1 MTAGPLS
8 GIRVLDV
15 THVLAGPYATYQL
28 ALLGAEVIKVERPGA
43 GDVMRNAHR
52 GAAPPGFA
60 PGFVAM
66 NAGKRSLALDL
77 SRREGIELLRR
88 LAAEVDVV
96 IENMRPGAMAAK
108 GLDAATLMAAN
119 PRLVHCTVSG
129 WGNGRPAYDHV
140 IQAATGMMMVNGDD
154 PAGPPMKMGGPV
166 VDIATGQ
173 STAFAILAAL
183 MQRDRSG
190 RGTAITVSMV
200 DAALQLM
207 FSASSAWLLAGQRP
221 RRVGNR
227 GFAGSPASDTFAT
240 ADGWIAT
247 GANTRAQF
255 DRMARAIG
263 RADLID
269 DPRFASPGGG
279 AAGFMSAD
287 NEDLL
292 RRELAATLAT
302 RDAETWE
309 RLLNDA
315 GVPAAKVRG
324 IDDFLD
330 QVYPGL
336 DPALVELPALPGYP
350 PAPRGLGLPM
360 KGADFTPRPAPPP
373 ALGQDSRAIL
383 GGLGLDEAEIDRLAA
398 SGVVGVGN
406 EVAPA

>member
-1 MTAGPLS
+1 MTSGPLS

-28 ALLGAEVIKVERPGA
+28 ALLGAEVIKVERPGV
-43 GDVMRNAHR
+43 GDVMRHAHR
-52 GAAPPGFA
+52 GGTPPGFA

-77 SRREGIELLRR
+77 GRDEGIGLLRR

-96 IENMRPGAMAAK
+96 IENMRPGTMAKK

-119 PRLVHCTVSG
+119 PRLVHCSVSG
-129 WGNGRPAYDHV
+129 WGNERPAYDHV
-140 IQAATGMMMVNGDD
+140 IQAAVGMMLVNGDD
-154 PAGPPMKMGGPV
+154 PAAPPMKIGGPV

-183 MQRDRSG
+183 MQRDRTG

-207 FSASSAWLLAGQRP
+207 FSAASGWLLAGQRP
-221 RRVGNR
+221 QRVGNR

-240 ADGWIAT
+240 SDGWIAT

-255 DRMARAIG
+255 ERLARTIG
-263 RADLID
+263 RADLVD
-269 DPRFASPGGG
+269 DPRFASPAGR
-279 AAGFMSAD
+279 AAGFMTAD
-287 NEDLL
+287 NEALL
-292 RRELAATLAT
+292 RQELSATFAT

-309 RLLNDA
+309 QALNQA

-324 IDDFLD
+324 IDEFLD
-330 QVYPGL
+330 GVYPKL
-336 DPALVELPALPGYP
+336 NPALVDLPALPGYP
-350 PAPRGLGLPM
+350 PAPKGLGLPM
-360 KGADFTPRPAPPP
+360 KGADFVPNPAPPP

-383 GGLGLDEAEIDRLAA
+383 AGLGLAEAEIEELVAG
-398 SGVVGVGN
+398 GVVGV
-406 EVAPA
+406 

>member
-1 MTAGPLS
+1 MTSGPLS
-8 GIRVLDV
+8 GIRVLDI

-28 ALLGAEVIKVERPGA
+28 ALLGAEVIKVERPGI
-43 GDVMRNAHR
+43 GDVMRHAHR
-52 GAAPPGFA
+52 GTTPPGFA

-77 SRREGIELLRR
+77 GRPEGIALLRR
-88 LAAEVDVV
+88 LAGEVDVV
-96 IENMRPGAMAAK
+96 IENMRPGTMAKK

-119 PRLVHCTVSG
+119 PRLVHCSVSG
-129 WGNGRPAYDHV
+129 WGNERPAYDHV
-140 IQAATGMMMVNGDD
+140 IQAATGMMLVNGDD
-154 PAGPPMKMGGPV
+154 PAAPPMKMGGPI

-183 MQRDRSG
+183 MQRAQTG

-207 FSASSAWLLAGQRP
+207 FSAASGWLLAGQAP
-221 RRVGNR
+221 QRVGNR

-255 DRMARAIG
+255 ERLARTIG

-269 DPRFASPGGG
+269 DPRFATPPGR
-279 AAGFMSAD
+279 AAGFMSAG
-287 NEDLL
+287 NETLL
-292 RRELAATLAT
+292 RQELAATFAT
-302 RDAETWE
+302 ADAETWE
-309 RLLNDA
+309 ARLNQA

-324 IDDFLD
+324 IGEFLD
-330 QVYPGL
+330 AVYPNLG
-336 DPALVELPALPGYP
+336 PALIDLPPLPGYP
-350 PAPRGLGLPM
+350 PAPKGLGLPM
-360 KGADFTPRPAPPP
+360 KGPDFTPQPAPPP

-383 GGLGLDEAEIDRLAA
+383 TGMGLAAAEIETLVAG
-398 SGVVGVGN
+398 GVVGV
-406 EVAPA
+406 AAA